1 MAITGRRRCSL
12 ARAAKGFPIHALLRF
27 AAVRTIPPR
36 TTLGNA
42 RPTRR
47 ALGTFDA
54 TAASAMSRD
63 SVEPSAGVGVL
74 KRSLANAPVFKSI
87 SAHLMDEPPTSIP
100 RPKGEVVNLSH
111 AFCFT
116 CRPRVNDPIITP
128 NMNLIDTQF
137 ATRRNV
143 ALQPGTLLA
152 ALLDRLTRTLGKNP
166 DTATAR
172 DIYDALS
179 LAVREELTL
188 RWLAT
193 QRRVAN
199 AHVKR
204 VCYFS
209 VEYLPGR
216 SLLNALSSL
225 EGGLLQEA
233 RAALRELGYDLDD
246 IADQEVDPG
255 LGNGG
260 LGRLAACFLDSL
272 ATLQYPAVGYGI
284 RYDYGIFTQVIGP
297 DGGQREVASSWLR
310 LRNVWE
316 TPRGNV
322 RFTVRF
328 GGRIDAE
335 ETGAPGDLGR
345 WVGTSDIYAIG
356 FDQLIP
362 GNRGPTVNHLR
373 LWSGRAITPFHIDAF
388 NAGDY
393 AAAVQEQVDAK
404 NLSRVLYPDDSTP
417 QGKELRLKQQYFFVS
432 ASLQDILATHLS
444 EGRSLASMPDSI
456 AIQLNDTHAA
466 VAIPE
471 LMRLLVDEHG
481 LSWNESWLITTRVF
495 AYTNHTL
502 LPEALESWPV
512 AMFERLLPR
521 HLQIIYLI
529 NRDFLQSVEAR
540 YPGDDERRRSLS
552 IIDDTGDRRVRMAHL
567 AVIGSHRVNGVAQLH
582 SDLMRQQVF
591 SGFADLYPDRFIN
604 VTNGIAVRR
613 WLKQSNP
620 GLAALLTER
629 LGSAWE
635 NDLEEIGRLIGA
647 ADDAE
652 FRRQFRGIKRTNK
665 QRLADEV
672 MRRTGVELS
681 VNSLFDVQVK
691 RIHEYKRQLLNLLY
705 VVSRY
710 RRIRD
715 NPRADIVPRSVIFA
729 GKAAPGYAMAKSVIK
744 LINNVARTVDADPL
758 ARGKL
763 QVAFLPDYDVSL
775 AQKIMPA
782 ADLSQQISTAGM
794 EASGTGN
801 MKLALNGALTIGTLD
816 GANIEIRDHVGAE
829 NVFIFGLTADEVAAR
844 RCAGYVPR
852 RELDG
857 NPELKSTLCLIE
869 SGFFSPGRPDDAK
882 PVVDRLLSDGEPFMV
897 LADFAAYVRAQDRVD
912 ALYALEDEWSYK
924 AIVNCLNMGYFSSD
938 RSIREYA
945 DRIWGV
951 KPVMK
956 RREFDR
962 PCNNRFRSVLVR
974 RRQARA
980 HIREARCAFV

>member
-1 MAITGRRRCSL
+1 
-12 ARAAKGFPIHALLRF
+12 
-27 AAVRTIPPR
+27 
-36 TTLGNA
+36 
-42 RPTRR
+42 
-47 ALGTFDA
+47 
-54 TAASAMSRD
+54 
-63 SVEPSAGVGVL
+63 
-74 KRSLANAPVFKSI
+74 
-87 SAHLMDEPPTSIP
+87 
-100 RPKGEVVNLSH
+100 
-111 AFCFT
+111 
-116 CRPRVNDPIITP
+116 
-128 NMNLIDTQF
+128 MNSIDTQF

-143 ALQPGTLLA
+143 ALQPGTLQA
-152 ALLDRLTRTLGKNP
+152 ALLDRLTRTLGKSP
-166 DTATAR
+166 DSATAR

-216 SLLNALSSL
+216 TLLNALSSL
-225 EGGLLQEA
+225 EGGLLLEA
-233 RAALRELGYDLDD
+233 RDALRDMGHDLDD
-246 IADQEVDPG
+246 IAAQEVDPG

-284 RYDYGIFTQVIGP
+284 RYDYGIFTQVIDA
-297 DGGQREVASSWLR
+297 DGAQREVASSWLR

-316 TPRGNV
+316 APPGNV

-328 GGRIDAE
+328 GGRIEVPENAAADDV
-335 ETGAPGDLGR
+335 PC
-345 WVGTSDIYAIG
+345 WVDTTDIYAVG

-393 AAAVQEQVDAK
+393 PAAVREQLEAK

-444 EGRSLASMPDSI
+444 EGRTLASMPDAI
-456 AIQLNDTHAA
+456 AIQLNDTHPA

-481 LSWNESWLITTRVF
+481 LSWSESWHITTGVF
-495 AYTNHTL
+495 SYTNHTL
-502 LPEALESWPV
+502 LPEALETWPV
-512 AMFERLLPR
+512 AMFELLLPR
-521 HLQIIYLI
+521 HLQIIYMI
-529 NRDFLQSVEAR
+529 NRDFLQAVEAR
-540 YPGDDERRRSLS
+540 YPGDHDRRQRLS
-552 IIDDTGDRRVRMAHL
+552 IIDDGGDRRVRMAHL
-567 AVIGSHRVNGVAQLH
+567 AVIGSRRVNGVAQLH
-582 SDLMRQQVF
+582 TELMRKQVF
-591 SGFADLYPDRFIN
+591 SGFAEMYPDRFIN
-604 VTNGIAVRR
+604 VTNGIAARR

-620 GLAALLTER
+620 GLSALLTER

-635 NDLEEIGRLIGA
+635 NDLEELGRLHGA

-665 QRLADEV
+665 QRLADEI
-672 MRRTGVELS
+672 MRRSGVELS

-705 VVSRY
+705 VVTRY

-715 NPRADIVPRSVIFA
+715 NPRADVVPRTVIFA
-729 GKAAPGYAMAKSVIK
+729 GKAAPGYAMAKAIIK
-744 LINNVARTVDADPL
+744 LINNVARTIDADP
-758 ARGKL
+758 AMRDKL
-763 QVAFLPDYDVSL
+763 HVVFLPDYDVSL

-829 NVFIFGLTADEVAAR
+829 NVFIFGLTAQEVAAR
-844 RCAGYVPR
+844 RSGYQPR
-852 RELDG
+852 REIDA
-857 NPELKSTLCLIE
+857 NPELKRTLDLID
-869 SGFFSPGRPDDAK
+869 SGFFSPGSPDDAK
-882 PVVDRLLSDGEPFMV
+882 PVINRLLSDGEPFLV
-897 LADFAAYVRAQDRVD
+897 LADFAAYARAQDLVD
-912 ALYALEDEWSYK
+912 ALYLLEDEWSRK

-945 DRIWGV
+945 DRIWAV
-951 KPVMK
+951 KPVM
-956 RREFDR
+956 
-962 PCNNRFRSVLVR
+962 
-974 RRQARA
+974 
-980 HIREARCAFV
+980 

>member
-1 MAITGRRRCSL
+1 
-12 ARAAKGFPIHALLRF
+12 
-27 AAVRTIPPR
+27 
-36 TTLGNA
+36 
-42 RPTRR
+42 
-47 ALGTFDA
+47 
-54 TAASAMSRD
+54 
-63 SVEPSAGVGVL
+63 
-74 KRSLANAPVFKSI
+74 
-87 SAHLMDEPPTSIP
+87 
-100 RPKGEVVNLSH
+100 
-111 AFCFT
+111 
-116 CRPRVNDPIITP
+116 
-128 NMNLIDTQF
+128 MNLIDTQF

-143 ALQPGTLLA
+143 ALQPGTLVA
-152 ALLDRLTRTLGKNP
+152 ALLDRLTRTLGKSP
-166 DTATAR
+166 ESATAR

-216 SLLNALSSL
+216 SLLNALSSF

-233 RAALRELGYDLDD
+233 RAALRELGYDLDE

-272 ATLQYPAVGYGI
+272 ATLHYPAVGYGI
-284 RYDYGIFTQVIGP
+284 RYDYGIFTQAIGA
-297 DGGQREVASSWLR
+297 DGGQREVASSWLK

-322 RFTVRF
+322 RFTVKF
-328 GGRIDAE
+328 GGRIE
-335 ETGAPGDLGR
+335 APENSAASDLHR
-345 WVGTSDIYAIG
+345 WVGTSDIHAIG

-373 LWSGRAITPFHIDAF
+373 LWSGRAITPFRIDAF

-393 AAAVQEQVDAK
+393 GAAVQEQVEAK

-444 EGRSLASMPDSI
+444 EGRSLVSMPDSI
-456 AIQLNDTHAA
+456 AIQLNDTHPA
-466 VAIPE
+466 VAVPE
-471 LMRLLVDEHG
+471 LMRLLIDEHG
-481 LSWNESWLITTRVF
+481 LSWSESWEITTRVF
-495 AYTNHTL
+495 SYTNHTL
-502 LPEALESWPV
+502 LPEALETWPV

-521 HLQIIYLI
+521 HLQIIYVI

-540 YPGDDERRRSLS
+540 YPGDNDRRRRLS
-552 IIDDTGDRRVRMAHL
+552 IIDDDGDRRVRMAHL

-582 SDLMRQQVF
+582 SDLMRKHVF
-591 SGFADLYPDRFIN
+591 SGFADLYPARFIN

-620 GLAALLTER
+620 GLSALLTER

-635 NDLEEIGRLIGA
+635 NDLEELGRMTGA

-652 FRRQFRGIKRTNK
+652 FRRQFRGVKRTNK
-665 QRLADEV
+665 QRLADEII
-672 MRRTGVELS
+672 RRTGVEVS

-705 VVSRY
+705 VVTRY
-710 RRIRD
+710 QRIRE
-715 NPRADIVPRSVIFA
+715 NPRADIVPRTVIFA
-729 GKAAPGYAMAKSVIK
+729 GKAAPGYAMAKAIVK
-744 LINNVARTVDADPL
+744 LINNVARTVDADP
-758 ARGKL
+758 AVRDKL
-763 QVAFLPDYDVSL
+763 RVVFLPDYDVSL

-829 NVFIFGLTADEVAAR
+829 NVFMFGLTADEVAAR
-844 RCAGYVPR
+844 RAAGYCPR
-852 RELDG
+852 RELDA
-857 NPELKSTLCLIE
+857 NPGLKATLHLIE

-882 PVVDRLLSDGEPFMV
+882 PVVNRLLSEGEPFMV
-897 LADFAAYVRAQDRVD
+897 LADFAAYAEAQDKVD
-912 ALYALEDEWSYK
+912 ALYRLEDEWSHK

-945 DRIWGV
+945 DRIWAV
-951 KPVMK
+951 KPVM
-956 RREFDR
+956 
-962 PCNNRFRSVLVR
+962 
-974 RRQARA
+974 
-980 HIREARCAFV
+980 

>member
-1 MAITGRRRCSL
+1 M
-12 ARAAKGFPIHALLRF
+12 
-27 AAVRTIPPR
+27 
-36 TTLGNA
+36 
-42 RPTRR
+42 
-47 ALGTFDA
+47 
-54 TAASAMSRD
+54 
-63 SVEPSAGVGVL
+63 
-74 KRSLANAPVFKSI
+74 
-87 SAHLMDEPPTSIP
+87 
-100 RPKGEVVNLSH
+100 
-111 AFCFT
+111 
-116 CRPRVNDPIITP
+116 VNDPIITP
-128 NMNLIDTQF
+128 NMNSIDTQF
-137 ATRRNV
+137 VTRRNV
-143 ALQPGTLLA
+143 ALQPGTLQA

-166 DTATAR
+166 DSATPR

-199 AHVKR
+199 ARVKR

-209 VEYLPGR
+209 VEFLPGR

-233 RAALRELGYDLDD
+233 RAALSDMGHDLDD
-246 IADQEVDPG
+246 IAAQEVDPG

-284 RYDYGIFTQVIGP
+284 RYDYGIFTQVIGA

-328 GGRIDAE
+328 GGRII
-335 ETGAPGDLGR
+335 APENAPPSDVHR
-345 WVGTSDIYAIG
+345 WVDTNDMYAIG

-393 AAAVQEQVDAK
+393 DAAVREQVEAK
-404 NLSRVLYPDDSTP
+404 NLSRVLYPDDSTA

-444 EGRSLASMPDSI
+444 EGRSLTSIPESI
-456 AIQLNDTHAA
+456 AIQLNDTHPT

-471 LMRLLVDEHG
+471 MMRLLVDEHG
-481 LSWNESWLITTRVF
+481 LSWSESWEITLRVF
-495 AYTNHTL
+495 SYTNHTL

-512 AMFERLLPR
+512 ALFQRLLPR

-529 NRDFLQSVEAR
+529 NRDFLISVDSR
-540 YPGDDERRRSLS
+540 YPGDHDRQRRLS
-552 IIDDTGDRRVRMAHL
+552 IIDDGGDRRVRMAHL

-582 SDLMRQQVF
+582 SDLMREQVF
-591 SGFADLYPDRFIN
+591 SGFAEMYPDRFVN

-613 WLKQSNP
+613 WLKQSNS
-620 GLAALLTER
+620 GLSALLTDA
-629 LGSAWE
+629 LGPAWE
-635 NDLEEIGRLIGA
+635 NDLEELGRLTGA
-647 ADDAE
+647 AEDAE
-652 FRRQFRGIKRTNK
+652 FRRQFRAIKRINK
-665 QRLADEV
+665 RRLADEV
-672 MRRTGVELS
+672 MRRTGVEIS
-681 VNSLFDVQVK
+681 VDSLFDVQVK

-705 VVSRY
+705 VVTRY
-710 RRIRD
+710 RRIRE
-715 NPRADIVPRSVIFA
+715 NPHAHVVPRSVIFA
-729 GKAAPGYAMAKSVIK
+729 GKAAPGYAMAKAIIK
-744 LINNVARTVDADPL
+744 LINNVARTIDADPA
-758 ARGKL
+758 ARDTL
-763 QVAFLPDYDVSL
+763 RVAFLPDYDVSL
-775 AQKIMPA
+775 SQKIVPA

-816 GANIEIRDHVGAE
+816 GANIEIRNHVGAE
-829 NVFIFGLTADEVAAR
+829 NMFIFGLTAAEVVAQR
-844 RCAGYVPR
+844 PSYQPR
-852 RELDG
+852 RELDA
-857 NPELKSTLCLIE
+857 NPELKKTLDLIA
-869 SGFFSPGRPDDAK
+869 SGFFSPGRPDDAR

-897 LADFAAYVRAQDRVD
+897 VADFAAYSLAQDQVD
-912 ALYALEDEWSYK
+912 ALYVLEDEWTRTTVLNS
-924 AIVNCLNMGYFSSD
+924 LNMGYFSSD

-945 DRIWGV
+945 DRIWAV
-951 KPVMK
+951 KPV
-956 RREFDR
+956 
-962 PCNNRFRSVLVR
+962 V
-974 RRQARA
+974 
-980 HIREARCAFV
+980 